1 MSRWLLSLTDPW
13 CGSPEELL
21 RLVGGKGTSLRQLRA
36 SGYDVPPAFTIT
48 TEAVRDYRR
57 SQGVWPAGL
66 REEVA
71 AELRRLEEAVGR
83 RWGGGP
89 IPLTVAVRSGA
100 AESYPGLMQTVLD
113 CGWTEELAAAADSDL
128 GWREFARFLA
138 GLLPAAGL
146 TSSITLVPQGQ
157 DRAHW
162 RGIAAELLSRV
173 RQAFGDVTD
182 EPMAWLWLAIEVV
195 AASAD
200 RITSASEGGAG
211 DDPSAGRTAPSAGK
225 IDVPDLAG
233 PVTAITVQA
242 MFRAEVSG
250 VLCSRD
256 PLAPESGRMWLEMV
270 RGEGLSL
277 MAGRV
282 PPVISHLM
290 RPSVDDAEPT
300 PDAVGGDVGA
310 LALLTPR
317 QQSRL
322 RSLAVDLERQF
333 GGPVEVEWGA
343 AGDRLVVFQC
353 RSAMMAASPVEREVK
368 RLRAWAAQGRR
379 WWVRHQVGEELG
391 TPTPLTWSLWQ
402 RFLSPAGG
410 LGALYRR
417 LGYVPR
423 PSPDGAGCFALIAG
437 RVYVDPDRWVEL
449 ICRGYP
455 WRHDPAELRRRPE
468 HVHEPPT
475 CFDPQRLDPW
485 FLITWPHL
493 VWVLVRAGWRRHRL
507 TRTAAEE
514 FVHRTVPR
522 FQRELDRWRA
532 DLRAPSSWP
541 ERISQAE
548 GVRIWLFEA
557 QAPRLMLPGWLGVQ
571 AWQDVRAAL
580 RRRFGPTRADMIATQ
595 LLMVVD
601 RGARSVDSTEKIDA
615 AAEDWTRATTSWELR
630 PLLPLQPGDAEELD
644 VLPAP
649 AAAPALEEQLSSA
662 DRRALGRSFERKL
675 QSVFSLLPLREQ
687 GRRCLRAGYRLL
699 RELLAVAAEGSGLG
713 EDVSFLTWDELLR
726 LSVAPVSRRELAE
739 RQAAWRYWQRHVPPP
754 VIDGGA
760 SAPFAETGPPSSGTE
775 WEVVALSAGLV
786 EGPVWH
792 ATDAGEAS
800 PAGCVVVAEVADSA
814 AVLRWQGAAA
824 IVVEQGGRLSH
835 AAATARQIGLPLV
848 VLPGAVR
855 VLPAGGR
862 VRVDADEG
870 RLWRLSAGDL
880 ARQG

>member
-138 GLLPAAGL
+138 GLLPTAELDSSL
-146 TSSITLVPQGQ
+146 TIVPQGQ

-162 RGIAAELLSRV
+162 RGIAAELLRRV
-173 RQAFGDVTD
+173 RQAFGDVPD
-182 EPMAWLWLAIEVV
+182 EPRAWLWLAIEVV

-200 RITSASEGGAG
+200 RITSTSEGRGG
-211 DDPSAGRTAPSAGK
+211 EDPTAVGTAL
-225 IDVPDLAG
+225 PDLAG

-250 VLCSRD
+250 ILCSRD

-270 RGEGLSL
+270 RGEGQSL

-282 PPVISHLM
+282 PPVVSHLP
-290 RPSVDDAEPT
+290 RPSDDGSEPT
-300 PDAVGGDVGA
+300 PDAVSDDVGA
-310 LALLTPR
+310 RALLTTR

-322 RSLAVDLERQF
+322 RSLAVDLERKM

-353 RSAMMAASPVEREVK
+353 RSAMTAASPVEREVK
-368 RLRAWAAQGRR
+368 RLRAWAARGRR

-410 LGALYRR
+410 LGELYRR
-417 LGYVPR
+417 LGYAPR
-423 PSPDGAGCFALIAG
+423 PSPDGEGCFALIAG
-437 RVYVDPDRWVEL
+437 RVYVDPDRWVQL

-455 WRHDPAELRRRPE
+455 WRHDPVELRQRPA
-468 HVHEPPT
+468 HLLEPPT

-514 FVHRTVPR
+514 FVLRTVPR
-522 FQRELDRWRA
+522 FQRELGRWRA
-532 DLRAPSSWP
+532 DLRVPSSWP
-541 ERISQAE
+541 ESISQAE
-548 GVRIWLFEA
+548 RVRIWLFEE

-571 AWQDVRAAL
+571 AWQDVTAEL
-580 RRRFGPTRADMIATQ
+580 RRRFGPIRADMIATQ

-601 RGARSVDSTEKIDA
+601 RGSRSVDPTGKGDA
-615 AAEDWTRATTSWELR
+615 AAGGWTRTTTSWELR

-649 AAAPALEEQLSSA
+649 AVAPGLEEPLSSA
-662 DRRALGRSFERKL
+662 DRSALGRSFERKL

-699 RELLAVAAEGSGLG
+699 RELLASAAEGSGLG
-713 EDVSFLTWDELLR
+713 EDFFFLTWDELLR
-726 LSVAPVSRRELAE
+726 LPGAPVARRELAE
-739 RQAAWRYWQRHVPPP
+739 RRATWRYWQRHVPPP

-760 SAPFAETGPPSSGTE
+760 SAPFADPVPPSGTE
-775 WEVVALSAGLV
+775 WEVVALSAGRG
-786 EGPVWH
+786 EGPVWP

-800 PAGCVVVAEVADSA
+800 PSGCVVVAEVADSA
-814 AVLRWQGAAA
+814 SVLRWQGAAA

-848 VLPGAVR
+848 VLPGAVQ

-870 RLWRLSAGDL
+870 RLWRLPAGDL